1 MKRLLFAVVIGL
13 ALAQGT
19 GRAQPRSPFEGFSD
33 VFNVSCW
40 SWASLAE
47 AQGRFDRD
55 AFLHQ
60 AAQRAWVYGAVSGAA
75 YASPDRLRRITALG
89 VDIWI
94 DRYCETH
101 RRATVGIAV
110 QTLIEELSEPR

>member
-1 MKRLLFAVVIGL
+1 MKESLFAVLIGL
-13 ALAQGT
+13 AVAQGT
-19 GRAQPRSPFEGFSD
+19 GRSQPRSPFEAVAD
-33 VFNVSCW
+33 TFNTSCW

-60 AAQRAWVYGAVSGAA
+60 AAQRAAVYGFVRGAA
-75 YASPDRLRRITALG
+75 YTSPDRLRRITALG

-110 QTLIEELSEPR
+110 QALVEELAEPR